1 MIRRTLNSR
10 LGLDFPVIKFH
21 ALGRFMTAAHYKL
34 DNLTA
39 IIDNNGLQIDG
50 FVAEGM
56 NIERIAAK
64 WLAFGWHAMEIDGH
78 DMSAIFQALD
88 EAEQLKGRPSVIV
101 DRTIKGARSPFGTF
115 RTDAPGYH

>member
-1 MIRRTLNSR
+1 MIRQTLNSR
-10 LGLDFPVIKFH
+10 PGLDFPVTKSH
-21 ALGRFMTAAHYKL
+21 AFGRSMTAAHYKL

-56 NIERIAAK
+56 NIEPIAAK

-78 DMSAIFQALD
+78 DMGAILQALD

>member
-1 MIRRTLNSR
+1 MVRQTLNSR
-10 LGLDFPVIKFH
+10 PGLNFPVTKSH
-21 ALGRFMTAAHYKL
+21 AFGRSMIAAHYKL

-39 IIDNNGLQIDG
+39 IIDNERLEIDG

-56 NIERIAAK
+56 NIGPIAAK
-64 WLAFGWHAMEIDGH
+64 LLVFGWHAKEVDGH
-78 DMSAIFQALD
+78 DMSAILQTLD

-101 DRTIKGARSPFGTF
+101 DSTIKGTRSIFGTF